1 MGTTS
6 FSGPIKAGTIAT
18 TTGTT
23 LGTDMKNVGFVVMA
37 QSEAITEAA
46 TSASTD
52 MIIPANSQIIDI
64 KCLVTTVWDGGTNTL
79 DVGDGSTT
87 DLYVNGM
94 VMTAA
99 GLVNMTAA
107 TTGTGANWRDVGTSD
122 VRISVDSVATGNGVG
137 VLTVWYIQNINLT

>member
-1 MGTTS
+1 MGTTT
-6 FSGPIKAGTIAT
+6 FSGPIKAGNIYN

-23 LGTDMKNVGFVVMA
+23 VGTDMKNVGFTVMA

-46 TSASTD
+46 ASANTD
-52 MIIPANSQIIDI
+52 IIIPANSQIVDI

-79 DVGDGSTT
+79 DVGDGTTT

-122 VRISVDSVATGNGVG
+122 VRISVDSVAGGNGVG

>member
-23 LGTDMKNVGFVVMA
+23 VGTDMKNVGFVVMA

-107 TTGTGANWRDVGTSD
+107 TTGTVANWRDVGTSD
-122 VRISVDSVATGNGVG
+122 VRISVDSVASGNGVG

>member
-1 MGTTS
+1 MGTTT
-6 FSGPIKAGTIAT
+6 FSGPVKAGTINN

-23 LGTDMKNVGFVVMA
+23 VGTDMKNVGFVVMA

-79 DVGDGSTT
+79 DVGDGTTT

-94 VMTAA
+94 VASAA
-99 GLVNMTAA
+99 GLVNMTAG
-107 TTGTGANWRDVGTSD
+107 TTGTGSSWRDVGTTD
-122 VRISVDSVATGNGVG
+122 VRISVDSVATGSGVG

>member
-46 TSASTD
+46 TSASTNI
-52 MIIPANSQIIDI
+52 IIPANSQIIDI

>member
-23 LGTDMKNVGFVVMA
+23 VGTDMKNVGFVVMA

-46 TSASTD
+46 SSASTD
-52 MIIPANSQIIDI
+52 MIIPANSQIIDV

-122 VRISVDSVATGNGVG
+122 VRISVDSVATGSGVG

>member
-1 MGTTS
+1 MGTTT
-6 FSGPIKAGTIAT
+6 FSGPIKAGNIYN

-23 LGTDMKNVGFVVMA
+23 VGTDMKNVGFTVMA

-46 TSASTD
+46 ASASTS
-52 MIIPANSQIIDI
+52 IVIPANSQIIDV

-79 DVGDGSTT
+79 DVGDSSTT

-107 TTGTGANWRDVGTSD
+107 TTGTGANWRDVGTTD
-122 VRISVDSVATGNGVG
+122 VNISVDSVAGGNGVG

>member
-23 LGTDMKNVGFVVMA
+23 VGTDMKNVGFVVMA

-52 MIIPANSQIIDI
+52 MTIPANSQIIDI

-107 TTGTGANWRDVGTSD
+107 TTGTGGNWRDVGTSD
-122 VRISVDSVATGNGVG
+122 VRISVDSVATGSGVG

>member
-1 MGTTS
+1 MGTTT
-6 FSGPIKAGTIAT
+6 FSGPIKAGNIFN

-23 LGTDMKNVGFVVMA
+23 VGTDMKNVGFVVMA

-46 TSASTD
+46 TSASTN
-52 MIIPANSQIIDI
+52 IIVPANSQIIDI

-79 DVGDGSTT
+79 DVGDGSDT
-87 DLYVNGM
+87 DLYVDGM

-107 TTGTGANWRDVGTSD
+107 TTGTVANWRDVGTSD
-122 VRISVDSVATGNGVG
+122 VRISVDSVASGNGVG

>member
-23 LGTDMKNVGFVVMA
+23 VGTDMKNVGFVVMA

-122 VRISVDSVATGNGVG
+122 VRVSVDSVATGSGVG

>member
-6 FSGPIKAGTIAT
+6 FSGPIKAGTIGT

-23 LGTDMKNVGFVVMA
+23 AGTDMKNVGFVVMA

-52 MIIPANSQIIDI
+52 MIIPANSQIIDV

-122 VRISVDSVATGNGVG
+122 VRISVDSVATGSGVG

>member
-23 LGTDMKNVGFVVMA
+23 VGTDMKNVGFVVMA

-46 TSASTD
+46 TSASTNI
-52 MIIPANSQIIDI
+52 IIPANSQIIDI

-79 DVGDGSTT
+79 DVGDGSDT
-87 DLYVNGM
+87 DLYVDGM

-107 TTGTGANWRDVGTSD
+107 TTGTVANWRDVGTSD
-122 VRISVDSVATGNGVG
+122 VRISVDSVASGNGVG

>member
-1 MGTTS
+1 MGTTT
-6 FSGPIKAGTIAT
+6 FSGPVKAGTINA

-23 LGTDMKNVGFVVMA
+23 VGTDMKNIGFVVMA

-64 KCLVTTVWDGGTNTL
+64 KCLVTTVWNGGTNTL
-79 DVGDGSTT
+79 DVGDGTTT

-107 TTGTGANWRDVGTSD
+107 TTGTGANWRDVGTTD
-122 VRISVDSVATGNGVG
+122 VRISVDSVATGSGVG
-137 VLTVWYIQNINLT
+137 VLTVWYIQNINLS

>member
-23 LGTDMKNVGFVVMA
+23 VGTDMKNVGFVVMA

-52 MIIPANSQIIDI
+52 MIIPANSQIIDV

-122 VRISVDSVATGNGVG
+122 VRISVDSVATGSGVG

>member
-23 LGTDMKNVGFVVMA
+23 VGTDMKNVGFVVMA

-122 VRISVDSVATGNGVG
+122 VRISVDSVATGSGVG

>member
-23 LGTDMKNVGFVVMA
+23 VGTDMKNVGFVVMA

-79 DVGDGSTT
+79 DVGDGSDT
-87 DLYVNGM
+87 DLYVDGM

-107 TTGTGANWRDVGTSD
+107 TTGTVANWRDVGTSD
-122 VRISVDSVATGNGVG
+122 VRISVDSVASGNGVG

>member
-1 MGTTS
+1 MGTTT
-6 FSGPIKAGTIAT
+6 FSGPIKAGNIYN

-23 LGTDMKNVGFVVMA
+23 VGTDMKNVGFAVMA

-46 TSASTD
+46 TSASTS
-52 MIIPANSQIIDI
+52 IVIPANSQIVDI

-107 TTGTGANWRDVGTSD
+107 TTGTGANWRDVGTTD
-122 VRISVDSVATGNGVG
+122 VNISVDSVATGSGVG

>member
-1 MGTTS
+1 MGTTT
-6 FSGPIKAGTIAT
+6 FSGPVKAGTINN

-23 LGTDMKNVGFVVMA
+23 VGTDMKNIGFVVMA

-79 DVGDGSTT
+79 DVGDGTTT

-107 TTGTGANWRDVGTSD
+107 TTGTGANWRDVGTTD
-122 VRISVDSVATGNGVG
+122 VRISVDSVATGSGVG

>member
-1 MGTTS
+1 MGTTT
-6 FSGPIKAGTIAT
+6 FSGPVKAGTILQ

-23 LGTDMKNVGFVVMA
+23 VGTDLKNVGFVVMA

-52 MIIPANSQIIDI
+52 MVIPANSQIIDI

-107 TTGTGANWRDVGTSD
+107 TTGTGASWRDVGTTD

>member
-23 LGTDMKNVGFVVMA
+23 VGTDMKNVGFVVMA

-46 TSASTD
+46 SSASTD
-52 MIIPANSQIIDI
+52 MIIPANSQIIDV

-122 VRISVDSVATGNGVG
+122 IRISVDSVATGNGVG

>member
-1 MGTTS
+1 MGTTT
-6 FSGPIKAGTIAT
+6 FSGPVKAGTINN

-23 LGTDMKNVGFVVMA
+23 VGTDMKNIGFVVMA

-52 MIIPANSQIIDI
+52 IIIPANSQIIDI

-79 DVGDGSTT
+79 DVGDGTTT

-94 VMTAA
+94 VTSAA

-107 TTGTGANWRDVGTSD
+107 TTGTGANWRDVGTTD
-122 VRISVDSVATGNGVG
+122 VRISVDSVATGSGVG

>member
-1 MGTTS
+1 MGTTT
-6 FSGPIKAGTIAT
+6 FSGPVKAGTINA

-23 LGTDMKNVGFVVMA
+23 VGTDMKNIGFVVMA

-94 VMTAA
+94 VASAA

-107 TTGTGANWRDVGTSD
+107 TTGTGANWRDVGTTD
-122 VRISVDSVATGNGVG
+122 VRISVDSVATGSGVG
-137 VLTVWYIQNINLT
+137 VLTVWYIQNINLS

>member
-1 MGTTS
+1 MGTTT
-6 FSGPIKAGTIAT
+6 FSGPVKAGTINN

-23 LGTDMKNVGFVVMA
+23 VGTDMKNVGFVVMA

-79 DVGDGSTT
+79 DVGDGTTT

-94 VMTAA
+94 VASAA

-107 TTGTGANWRDVGTSD
+107 TTGTGANWRDVGTTD
-122 VRISVDSVATGNGVG
+122 VRISVDSVATGSGVG

>member
-1 MGTTS
+1 MGTTT
-6 FSGPIKAGTIAT
+6 FSGPVKAGTINN

-23 LGTDMKNVGFVVMA
+23 VGTDMKNIGFVVMA

-52 MIIPANSQIIDI
+52 IIIPANSQIIDI

-79 DVGDGSTT
+79 DVGDGTTT

-107 TTGTGANWRDVGTSD
+107 TTGTGANWRDVGTTD
-122 VRISVDSVATGNGVG
+122 VRISVDSVATGSGVG

>member
-1 MGTTS
+1 MGTTT
-6 FSGPIKAGTIAT
+6 FSGPVKAGTINA

-23 LGTDMKNVGFVVMA
+23 VGTDMKNIGFVVMA

-94 VMTAA
+94 VASAA

-107 TTGTGANWRDVGTSD
+107 TTGTGANWRDVGTTD
-122 VRISVDSVATGNGVG
+122 VRISVDSVATGSGVG